1 MIAPLQKKRL
11 DGRLYT
17 RDPKVE
23 ALLGEL
29 AALSRDELLARCRIR
44 ERSDLQYVPS
54 ECLLHFVR
62 ASRHD
67 NSDAFFERL
76 YKILAERVLRALP
89 KAESRDGQTESLKRA
104 DIRDK
109 VFDRFR
115 ELLALDRA
123 TYVTKL
129 DYFEVRFDGG
139 MASLRRDA
147 QEQVWRAENRT
158 KTLEYD
164 EETGELSPE
173 VEKAAGHYNPFAP
186 PEFADPAYRFRLE
199 AAIEALP
206 PEQSRI
212 IEMLR
217 QDIPIDSK
225 DPKVPTI
232 AKALGRSEKTVRTY
246 RDKAF
251 ATLRQ
256 ALTRGEDS

>member
-1 MIAPLQKKRL
+1 MQSSAIGCVIGSLIAYAVGYYGGRPLIMNWGRYILLTPERL
-11 DGRLYT
+11 DKAEG
-17 RDPKVE
+17 
-23 ALLGEL
+23 
-29 AALSRDELLARCRIR
+29 
-44 ERSDLQYVPS
+44 
-54 ECLLHFVR
+54 
-62 ASRHD
+62 
-67 NSDAFFERL
+67 FFERL
-76 YKILAERVLRALP
+76 YKVLSERVLRALP
-89 KAESRDGQTESLKRA
+89 KAESRDGQTESIKRA

-139 MASLRRDA
+139 LASLRRDA

-173 VEKAAGHYNPFAP
+173 VEKAAGHYNPFDT

-212 IEMLR
+212 IHMLR
-217 QDIPIDSK
+217 QGIPIDSK
-225 DPKVPTI
+225 EPDVMTI

-251 ATLRQ
+251 AALRS
-256 ALTRGEDS
+256 AWA